1 MSMLDGFKTTVLET
15 PIHELDPRVKM
26 FMLASVTAMAIMF
39 NKVVPLL
46 VISLAQVPLVLLAR
60 VSREWSRSMRGG
72 MIFALMIFGMN
83 LVSRAAY
90 AGWTV
95 DAEMVKVSVA
105 MALRFVALLTT
116 FSLFFLTTSPD
127 KLSLALESMR
137 IPYEYCFAFT
147 TAIRFIP
154 IIAFE
159 AQAIA
164 DAQRSR
170 GLELDRGNL
179 IERLKKY
186 VPILTPLIVSAIRR
200 SMELAE
206 AMESR
211 AFGASKRRTNL
222 YTLELKPRDYV
233 AAAALVAALCIS
245 VLVRGVV

>member
-1 MSMLDGFKTTVLET
+1 MSVLDGFKTTVLET
-15 PIHELDPRVKM
+15 PMHDLDPRVKL

-39 NKVVPLL
+39 NKVIPLL
-46 VISLAQVPLVLLAR
+46 IISLAQVPLVLLAR
-60 VSREWSRSMRGG
+60 VWREWGRSMKGG
-72 MIFALMIFGMN
+72 VVFAAAIFAMN
-83 LVSRAAY
+83 VVSRAAY
-90 AGWTV
+90 SGWRV
-95 DAEMVKVSVA
+95 DAEIIRISVA
-105 MALRFVALLTT
+105 MSLRFLALMTT

-154 IIAFE
+154 IIASE

-179 IERLKKY
+179 MERFRKY
-186 VPILTPLIVSAIRR
+186 IPILTPLIVSAIRR

-211 AFGASKRRTNL
+211 AFGASERRTNL
-222 YTLELKPRDYV
+222 YTLKLRPADY
-233 AAAALVAALCIS
+233 AAAALLVASLCIC
-245 VLVRGVV
+245 VLVKAGI